1 MEAGSGRLFSGRT
14 GSMSKT
20 VGEGCGEVV
29 KRQGVQFCQVSS
41 FGQNRNV
48 IVIEPLLDCKTF

>member
-1 MEAGSGRLFSGRT
+1 MEAGGGRLFSGRT

-41 FGQNRNV
+41 FGTKQKCHRN
-48 IVIEPLLDCKTF
+48 